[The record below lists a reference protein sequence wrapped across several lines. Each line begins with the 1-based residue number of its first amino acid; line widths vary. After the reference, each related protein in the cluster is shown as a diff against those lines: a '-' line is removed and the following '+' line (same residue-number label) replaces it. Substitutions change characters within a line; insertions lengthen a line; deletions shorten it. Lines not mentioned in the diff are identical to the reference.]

1 MNGKEKVT
9 DPCKS
14 SRQSIIV
21 YHANRIVVKKMCEK
35 YCDSRITHKV
45 ENTLNLP

>member
-1 MNGKEKVT
+1 MNGKEKVANQR
-9 DPCKS
+9 KS

-21 YHANRIVVKKMCEK
+21 YHANRIVVKKMCDK
-35 YCDSRITHKV
+35 YCDSRITHIV